1 MASLNSSSY
10 VLTVVHMR
18 PTYAVTAW
26 AIMQGFEGAKVQ
38 NELNGRKIHQLAN
51 IITMNGDYR
60 TFFDDLQ
67 VWLEPAVHFLH
78 C

>member
-1 MASLNSSSY
+1 MLPTTKKCKTLGQLFESLY
-10 VLTVVHMR
+10 VVM
-18 PTYAVTAW
+18 AW